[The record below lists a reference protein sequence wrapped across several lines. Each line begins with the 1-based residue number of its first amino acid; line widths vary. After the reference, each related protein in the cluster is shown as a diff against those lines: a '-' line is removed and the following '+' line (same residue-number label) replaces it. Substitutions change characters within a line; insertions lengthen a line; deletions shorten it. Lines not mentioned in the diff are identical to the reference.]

1 MAEHIRRSGV
11 PQPET
16 TEEVERLLIEA
27 DPEFGYRR
35 LVGPFA
41 AAVGVVAVAMSVFHV
56 YTAGWGTLLA
66 LKQRA
71 VHVAFAFTLVFL
83 LYPLRR
89 RYAAQRFF
97 GPVDVA
103 FAAAGVF
110 AVGYLLYHHDR
121 LMLSA
126 GQLTRNDL
134 LVGALGILLVLEGGR
149 RVMGVLPFIAAA
161 LLVYP
166 FIGEY
171 IPGAFAVRRFPLDRV
186 IEHMWYTTEG
196 VFSIPIGVSA
206 TFVFMFVLLGAF
218 LERTGLGQMFVE
230 VAMGIAGWMHGGPAK
245 VSVFSSALL
254 GTVSGSSV
262 ANVVADGVF
271 NIPLMKRLGYHPRFA
286 AAAEA
291 ATSVGGQIMPP
302 VMGAAAFIM
311 AEFVGVPYL
320 TIIQAAI
327 VPALL
332 YFVSLFFMI
341 HFEARRLDLR
351 GLRRDELPNVWRTI
365 ARKWYLAV
373 PLAVMVGYLL
383 QGFSPMRASFLAIVL
398 AAYVH
403 LVTCLLEAT
412 DQESRSRGLV
422 GVFGAAVL
430 VVGTVALWYL
440 YTRGVGSVLPPGHVA
455 VALALVGFVAFMA
468 YPVHH
473 RYVTDIWQTLEYG
486 ARNALGVAMACAV
499 VGIIIGIVTLTGIGN
514 AFVALTVTLG
524 QQNLFLTLVFVM
536 IACTIVGSGIPT
548 TATYIILAALAVP
561 AVEQLL
567 PATGPEIFP
576 GVTVTKIAAHMF
588 IFYYGVIADLTPPD
602 ALAAYAAA
610 GIARTPPF
618 PVSLEA
624 TRHALAAIVVPF
636 TFIYSPQ
643 ILLMSGTLHEQ
654 LQAVATAI
662 LGIVILAAGVSGY
675 FFWHAHIVERILL
688 VGAAVILIFH
698 HPLADLAGIAVA
710 VLVAVAQILRR
721 REVQTSRA
729 PASPPSPP
737 RGESSLTGAG
747 RRWVW
752 SEDRGWVERD

>member
-1 MAEHIRRSGV
+1 
-11 PQPET
+11 
-16 TEEVERLLIEA
+16 
-27 DPEFGYRR
+27 
-35 LVGPFA
+35 
-41 AAVGVVAVAMSVFHV
+41 
-56 YTAGWGTLLA
+56 
-66 LKQRA
+66 
-71 VHVAFAFTLVFL
+71 
-83 LYPLRR
+83 
-89 RYAAQRFF
+89 
-97 GPVDVA
+97 
-103 FAAAGVF
+103 
-110 AVGYLLYHHDR
+110 
-121 LMLSA
+121 
-126 GQLTRNDL
+126 
-134 LVGALGILLVLEGGR
+134 
-149 RVMGVLPFIAAA
+149 
-161 LLVYP
+161 
-166 FIGEY
+166 
-171 IPGAFAVRRFPLDRV
+171 
-186 IEHMWYTTEG
+186 
-196 VFSIPIGVSA
+196 
-206 TFVFMFVLLGAF
+206 
-218 LERTGLGQMFVE
+218 MFVE

-245 VSVFSSALL
+245 VSVFSSAML

-320 TIIQAAI
+320 TIVQAAI

-351 GLRRDELPNVWRTI
+351 GLRRNELPNVWRTI
-365 ARKWYLAV
+365 ARKWYLVV
-373 PLAVMVGYLL
+373 PLVVMVGYLL

-398 AAYVH
+398 AMYAH
-403 LVTCLLEAT
+403 LITCLLEAG
-412 DQESRSRGLV
+412 EERSRSSGLV
-422 GVFGAAVL
+422 GVPGAIAL
-430 VVGTVALWYL
+430 VAGTLALWYL
-440 YTRGVGSVLPPGHVA
+440 YSNGVGPALPPGHS
-455 VALALVGFVAFMA
+455 ALALALAAFIAIMA
-468 YPVHH
+468 LPVYR
-473 RYVTDIWQTLEYG
+473 RYVTEMWQTLEYG

-499 VGIIIGIVTLTGIGN
+499 VGIIIGTVTLTGIGN

-536 IACTIVGSGIPT
+536 IACTIIGSGIPT

-567 PATGPEIFP
+567 PAAGPEIFP

-624 TRHALAAIVVPF
+624 TRHALAAIIVPF
-636 TFIYSPQ
+636 TFIYSPE
-643 ILLMSGTLHEQ
+643 ILLMSGTAAEQ
-654 LQAVATAI
+654 LQAVVTAI
-662 LGIVILAAGVSGY
+662 VGIVILAGGVSGY

-698 HPLADLAGIAVA
+698 NPMADVAGISVA
-710 VLVAVAQILRR
+710 ALIATAQILRR
-721 REVQTSRA
+721 REARTTSPSA
-729 PASPPSPP
+729 VAPSPP
-737 RGESSLTGAG
+737 GGAFTGLTPRPQRTEEESS
-747 RRWVW
+747 
-752 SEDRGWVERD
+752 DRNLS